1 MLSYDFAFNN
11 HGYLLV
17 NKMVCYTTSTYDD
30 SDVERLG
37 WVSWM
42 TTVFYQVTDC
52 GVGGE
57 KLTTCN
63 ISYLLLEI
71 LYKTVW

>member
-1 MLSYDFAFNN
+1 MLSYDLAFYN

-17 NKMVCYTTSTYDD
+17 NKMVFYTTYDE

-42 TTVFYQVTDC
+42 TTVLYQVTDC
-52 GVGGE
+52 RVGSE
-57 KLTTCN
+57 KLRTCK

-71 LYKTVW
+71 LYKTIW

>member
-1 MLSYDFAFNN
+1 MLSYDFAHNN
-11 HGYLLV
+11 NGYLLE
-17 NKMVCYTTSTYDD
+17 NKMVCYTTYDE

-37 WVSWM
+37 WISRM
-42 TTVFYQVTDC
+42 TTVLYEVTDC

-57 KLTTCN
+57 KLRTCK
-63 ISYLLLEI
+63 ISYLLVGI

>member
-17 NKMVCYTTSTYDD
+17 NKMVCYNTSTYDE

-42 TTVFYQVTDC
+42 TTMFYEVTDC

-57 KLTTCN
+57 KLRTCK